1 MTNWLP
7 NLSTGTGPL
16 YMRLADHIETA
27 ISNGELAAGT
37 KLPPQRNL
45 AYDLGV
51 TIGTV
56 SRAYSLVHERG
67 LVSGEVGRGTYVN
80 SRHTPTP
87 SVHIGQ
93 AANTSN
99 AAVSA
104 AETKQ
109 LSKLDTTAAPTVGQG
124 VLIERHLSDIM
135 AERAAQVASYAR
147 DFPEEWSVAGARWLA
162 QNGWTPSPENIVP
175 TIGAHAA
182 VMGIIG
188 AVTSPGDR
196 IAFEHLTYSQISR
209 SAALAGRRIALVDSD
224 ENGIIPEDFER
235 VCAQQHP
242 KMIFLMSSGQ
252 NPTSTTLPLER
263 RKAIADIAHRHNVW
277 IIEDN
282 LYGAMC
288 RDDIPLIA
296 QLAPEQTFLVGSLS
310 KSVAAGVRGGW
321 VACPPHFGTRVRTA
335 HKMMT
340 GGLPFLLA
348 ELCARL
354 VLSGDAHR
362 IRQDCIAEVNA
373 REQMVRQIFSG
384 LEFNSN
390 PDIAFVWLK
399 LPEPWLSGTF
409 RNAARKEGILIDDE
423 DEFKAGR
430 SEKVYH
436 RVRISFSA
444 PNTREELARH
454 LHTLR
459 RLLDNGSVSYDSMA

>member
-7 NLSTGTGPL
+7 NLSDGNGPL

-27 ISNGELAAGT
+27 ISNGELASGT

-80 SRHTPTP
+80 GRHTPDPSTP
-87 SVHIGQ
+87 IDHGPSSFGGTRQ
-93 AANTSN
+93 PP
-99 AAVSA
+99 
-104 AETKQ
+104 ETPE
-109 LSKLDTTAAPTVGQG
+109 LFRLDTTAAPQVGQS
-124 VLIERHLSDIM
+124 VLIEQHLSSIM
-135 AERAAQVASYAR
+135 QERSVQVAGYAR
-147 DFPEEWSVAGARWLA
+147 EFPEEWSLAGSRWLS
-162 QNGWTPSPENIVP
+162 QNGWTPNPENVVP
-175 TIGAHAA
+175 TLGAHAA
-182 VMGIIG
+182 VMGII
-188 AVTSPGDR
+188 AAMTSPGDR
-196 IAFEHLTYSQISR
+196 IAFEHVTYSQISR
-209 SAALAGRRIALVDSD
+209 SASLAGRRIALVDSD
-224 ENGIIPEDFER
+224 ENGIIPDDFER

-252 NPTSTTLPLER
+252 NPTSATLPLER
-263 RKAIADIAHRHNVW
+263 RKTIADIARRHNVW
-277 IIEDN
+277 IVEDN

-288 RDDIPLIA
+288 RDETPLIA
-296 QLAPEQTFLVGSLS
+296 ELAPDQTFLVGGLS

-321 VACPPHFGTRVRTA
+321 VACPPHFGSRIRTA

-354 VLSGDAHR
+354 VLSGDAHD
-362 IRQDCIAEVNA
+362 IRRDCIAEINVREKIA
-373 REQMVRQIFSG
+373 REIFSG
-384 LEFNSN
+384 FEFNSN
-390 PDIAFVWLK
+390 PDIAFLWLK

-444 PNTREELARH
+444 PQTHDELAH
-454 LHTLR
+454 YLHILR
-459 RLLDNGSVSYDSMA
+459 RLLDNGSASYDSVA